1 MTRYRPGEVLL
12 LEFPFPAQRATKRR
26 PVVVLSDVDAED
38 LLVAQ
43 VTSHAP
49 RGQFD
54 VPIKSWRS
62 AGLLYPSCVRVDK
75 MAALPRE
82 DVRKSLG
89 SPAADDRRAVS
100 AAIGLLFA
108 NLR

>member
-26 PVVVLSDVDAED
+26 PVVVLADVDAED
-38 LLVAQ
+38 FLVAQ

-49 RGQFD
+49 RGRFD
-54 VPIKSWRS
+54 VPIKSWKS
-62 AGLLYPSCVRVDK
+62 AGLLYPSCARVDK
-75 MAALPRE
+75 MAALPRG
-82 DVRKSLG
+82 DVWRLLG
-89 SPAADDRRAVS
+89 SLAPDDRRAVA

-108 NLR
+108 DLR